1 MTRLT
6 ARKEKLLDL
15 LLGETIDEEQYRA
28 RAGKIE
34 TALAL
39 ARIDQ
44 RATESESLDLEAVL
58 KFAGRLLGD
67 PAEMWRLGNLEQRQ
81 RLQRLTFPEDVTW
94 RDGRVATVLTYK
106 VVAYLRAMRTP
117 EVWLVRLVSQH
128 LNHVKRCLPPVS
140 SLRHAASRS

>member
-1 MTRLT
+1 MARLT

-15 LLGETIDEEQYRA
+15 LLSETIDEQTYRA

-34 TALAL
+34 TQLAL
-39 ARIDQ
+39 AKIGQ

-81 RLQRLTFPEDVTW
+81 RLQRLLFPEGVTW
-94 RDGRVATVLTYK
+94 SDGRAKTVVTCR
-106 VVAYLRAMRTP
+106 VVEYLRGAGAP
-117 EVWLVRLVSQH
+117 EKEMVPRAGF
-128 LNHVKRCLPPVS
+128 KP
-140 SLRHAASRS
+140 AASGSGGQRSIR